1 MIKLWIAQKYIQV
14 RAGQTEEETGF
25 ACFDELLIR
34 SFFQL
39 SLIDDK
45 QIFNMHDLMHD
56 LAQSVSGN
64 SFCLVKDN
72 EPYSFSEESLHVSL
86 LGKDVEQPMLKI
98 VEKSKKLRSLVFP
111 SDYLKN
117 FGQALDKVFHT
128 LKYVRTLDLSSSTIS
143 ELPSSIKELRLLRY
157 LDLSRTEIKVLP
169 NSICELYNL
178 QTLTLLGWP
187 WLFELPEDLRKLVN
201 LRRLELGDLFW
212 VKSSNLPPNLGT

>member
-1 MIKLWIAQKYIQV
+1 
-14 RAGQTEEETGF
+14 
-25 ACFDELLIR
+25 
-34 SFFQL
+34 
-39 SLIDDK
+39 
-45 QIFNMHDLMHD
+45 MHDLMHD

-117 FGQALDKVFHT
+117 FGQTLDKVFHT
-128 LKYVRTLDLSSSTIS
+128 LKYVRTLDLSSSTIL
-143 ELPSSIKELRLLRY
+143 EMPSSIKELRLLRY

-178 QTLTLLGWP
+178 QTLTLLGCP

-201 LRRLELGDLFW
+201 LRSLELGDLFW

>member
-1 MIKLWIAQKYIQV
+1 
-14 RAGQTEEETGF
+14 
-25 ACFDELLIR
+25 
-34 SFFQL
+34 
-39 SLIDDK
+39 
-45 QIFNMHDLMHD
+45 MHD
-56 LAQSVSGN
+56 LAQSVSSS

-98 VEKSKKLRSLVFP
+98 VEKSKKLLSLVFP

-128 LKYVRTLDLSSSTIS
+128 LKYVRTLDLSSSTIL

-178 QTLTLLGWP
+178 QTLTLLGYP

-212 VKSSNLPPNLGT
+212 VKSSNLPPNLGNLSNLHDCHAFRVGHKTGYRIEELKNMAYIPFRNITYLRVRKCS